1 MKNLL
6 IVSITMLLFYSCTH
20 DTFRVIKYSD
30 PDSEKG
36 NYYSFKSPKEEYYI
50 VKGNNIYYVK
60 QDTTIHFEKVTYLG
74 RKGCYE
80 KTIVKDNNGTKY
92 LLDVYYDES
101 TIEDKFVHI
110 TIIELYSNEETFSF
124 VLDWQSRNK
133 NRPIE
138 TRIVSSN

>member
-6 IVSITMLLFYSCTH
+6 IVGITMLLISSCTH

-30 PDSEKG
+30 TETEKSS
-36 NYYSFKSPKEEYYI
+36 YYSFVSPKEEYYI
-50 VKGNNIYYVK
+50 VKTNDIYYVK
-60 QDTTIHFEKVTYLG
+60 QDTIIHYEKVSYLG
-74 RKGCYE
+74 RKDCSE
-80 KTIVKDNNGTKY
+80 KTIVKDDNGTKY

-101 TIEDKFVHI
+101 TIEDKFVRI
-110 TIIELYSNEETFSF
+110 TIIELYSNEESFSF

-138 TRIVSSN
+138 NRIVSSN